1 MNRKGGGLLNSASET
16 PLSEVGRSQ
25 ALKVGQRLQDE
36 VFDMT
41 FSSDLSRAYD
51 TALAIVGDPGFII
64 KDPLL
69 RENDMGRFE
78 NQPLRMMIDAIMNIK
93 LEGEYDDM
101 ARLLLLQDSLSVRT
115 SFYLKAITWMDLFL
129 CPQKFQALPTRRS

>member
-1 MNRKGGGLLNSASET
+1 MLNSASET

-36 VFDMT
+36 AFDLT

-51 TALAIVGDPGFII
+51 TALAIVGDPGVII

-93 LEGEYDDM
+93 LEGEYDEM
-101 ARLLLLQDSLSVRT
+101 ARLLLFQDSLSVRT
-115 SFYLKAITWMDLFL
+115 SFYFKAINWMDLF
-129 CPQKFQALPTRRS
+129 F